1 MWKWLQIFTRNPI
14 AVIRGE
20 YTEGEVVELLGEI
33 EDIKTGR
40 TQKPE
45 PDEYTVT
52 RMVPGI
58 SRGPVGQFPPSKI
71 VEVRDKRGG
80 LWQFRTDSVKLKEEQ
95 HG

>member
-1 MWKWLQIFTRNPI
+1 MWNWLKIFIRNPI

-20 YTEGEVVELLGEI
+20 YTEGEVVVLLGDI
-33 EDIKTGR
+33 EDIETGR
-40 TQKPE
+40 TQKAT

-71 VEVRDKRGG
+71 VEVRDRRGG
-80 LWQFRTDSVKLKEEQ
+80 TWQFRTDSVKLKD
-95 HG
+95 